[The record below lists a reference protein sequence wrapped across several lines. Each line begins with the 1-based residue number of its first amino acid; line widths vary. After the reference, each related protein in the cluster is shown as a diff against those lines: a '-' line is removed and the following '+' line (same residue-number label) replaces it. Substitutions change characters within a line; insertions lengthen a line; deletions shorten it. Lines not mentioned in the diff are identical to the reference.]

1 MLLEPLRKYLTEIES
16 AVLLVE
22 EAYIELY
29 EEELLSP
36 ERINLRIRIRFNSGY
51 LLELNEAVVIE
62 YGLEH
67 LGYRY
72 HFQNPENKL
81 IFRYDNTPHFPN
93 LETFPHHKH
102 DMGTVSCSARPS
114 IMDVLKEAQ
123 SRCIPV

>member
-51 LLELNEAVVIE
+51 LLELNEAVVIG

-72 HFQNPENKL
+72 HFQ
-81 IFRYDNTPHFPN
+81 IGFAW
-93 LETFPHHKH
+93 
-102 DMGTVSCSARPS
+102 V
-114 IMDVLKEAQ
+114 
-123 SRCIPV
+123 